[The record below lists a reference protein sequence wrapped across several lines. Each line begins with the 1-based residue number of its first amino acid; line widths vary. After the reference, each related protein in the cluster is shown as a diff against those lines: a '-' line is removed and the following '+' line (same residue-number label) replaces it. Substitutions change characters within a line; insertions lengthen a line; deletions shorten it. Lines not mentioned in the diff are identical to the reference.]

1 MFRRRNRQIAD
12 TPTVLALTRE
22 VARLATR
29 QLDFHDPRAVR
40 VVTRLAQ
47 WKITMSPL
55 KTSDSLPLSHRM
67 GSSSFPA
74 LRLTETHDHLTLV
87 ALVPGFSEAD
97 LSITL
102 SKDVL
107 RVAGRCS
114 GAAPRDFHAL
124 HGGRRATDFDTEI
137 KLLSDVAWSDTE
149 AQLERGVLTIRLR
162 KDLPAARSPIPIRL
176 T

>member
-1 MFRRRNRQIAD
+1 M
-12 TPTVLALTRE
+12 
-22 VARLATR
+22 
-29 QLDFHDPRAVR
+29 
-40 VVTRLAQ
+40 
-47 WKITMSPL
+47 MSPL
-55 KTSDSLPLSHRM
+55 KTSESLPLSQRM

-74 LRLTETHDHLTLV
+74 LRLSETHDYLTLV
-87 ALVPGFSEAD
+87 ALVPGFNEAD

-107 RVAGRCS
+107 CVAGRCS
-114 GAAPRDFHAL
+114 GVAPRDFHAL
-124 HGGRRATDFDTEI
+124 HGGRRAADFRTEI

-149 AQLERGVLTIRLR
+149 AQLQRGVLTIRLR